1 IRPETQQFQN
11 YSVLLLW
18 GATNDLI
25 SVTVDLISMERLTA
39 IWPVFIY
46 IPSGP
51 CAKISIELCNI
62 CNSLFCS
69 LIANAVIIQC
79 ISFWYRL
86 RVLSKPPPGTLA
98 LNGIVIMCVLPH
110 LAQMVLV
117 KRNLFGDPAFLQTVQ
132 TLYPLQNWT
141 GVPFY
146 GLPNIYE
153 PAQAFSWLYF
163 IVLLPILLGYLA
175 ITRQRVSL
183 VVLALR
189 SNKSMSQK
197 THEMHRV
204 FVKV

>member
-1 IRPETQQFQN
+1 LLIVFLISAPRYMIVLSIHLPLLAFGFFMGLTLLLAIVRATPRAVKN

-18 GATNDLI
+18 GAVNDLL

-51 CAKISIELCNI
+51 CAKISVELCNL
-62 CNSLFCS
+62 CNSLF
-69 LIANAVIIQC
+69 LTLVANSMIFQC

-98 LNGIVIMCVLPH
+98 LNAIIVICLIPNIIEITYT
-110 LAQMVLV
+110 QI

-132 TLYPLQNWT
+132 TLYPLHNWT

-146 GLPNIYE
+146 G
-153 PAQAFSWLYF
+153 
-163 IVLLPILLGYLA
+163 
-175 ITRQRVSL
+175 
-183 VVLALR
+183 
-189 SNKSMSQK
+189 KS
-197 THEMHRV
+197 
-204 FVKV
+204 